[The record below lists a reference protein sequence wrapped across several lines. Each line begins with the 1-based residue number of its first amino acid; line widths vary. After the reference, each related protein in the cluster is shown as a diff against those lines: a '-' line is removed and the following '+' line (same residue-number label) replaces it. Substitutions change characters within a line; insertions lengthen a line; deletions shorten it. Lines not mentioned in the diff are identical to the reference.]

1 MDNER
6 TFSGCATANC
16 KETQAPIDNPTT
28 WHAGRPRAS
37 CGGEGYTQPGT
48 QFRKMATNHEIVH
61 VFSSLGPPEPFWN
74 VPDRFTVKPGIQCD
88 EVESPHVGVRELGY
102 RHPN

>member
-1 MDNER
+1 
-6 TFSGCATANC
+6 
-16 KETQAPIDNPTT
+16 
-28 WHAGRPRAS
+28 
-37 CGGEGYTQPGT
+37 
-48 QFRKMATNHEIVH
+48 MATNHEIVH